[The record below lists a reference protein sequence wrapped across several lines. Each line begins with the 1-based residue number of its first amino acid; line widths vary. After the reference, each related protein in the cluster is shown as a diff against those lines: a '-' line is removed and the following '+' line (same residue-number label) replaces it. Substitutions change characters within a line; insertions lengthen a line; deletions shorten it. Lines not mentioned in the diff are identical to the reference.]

1 MPWPSSSRGA
11 FRGRGAKCP
20 PGGIYDRPRDNRPR
34 DASYDRQRARQSNPR
49 HQAEPA
55 NHPRDW
61 LCRASGPRRIRTATA
76 LQTVLPRGFDLA
88 RGRRV
93 EPAKREATVLKK
105 SLHNKPYH
113 VSLLRPI
120 SPLSCSAAGTREE
133 LCGIG
138 SRHAWRRREARTP
151 THQGAHG
158 ARPHLSQGRPRVS
171 SLSLVRYRNNDC
183 SVPTRHGLQEV
194 LAKGYVDRVRD
205 RLSRKFTLGR
215 NVFTRPRPKPESGDR
230 FSHLRNAGIRACGPA
245 VGAGT
250 QIGVRRDNQGENP
263 ATMRMRMRRC

>member
-1 MPWPSSSRGA
+1 MPS
-11 FRGRGAKCP
+11 F
-20 PGGIYDRPRDNRPR
+20 PGP
-34 DASYDRQRARQSNPR
+34 
-49 HQAEPA
+49 EE
-55 NHPRDW
+55 
-61 LCRASGPRRIRTATA
+61 IRTATA
-76 LQTVLPRGFDLA
+76 PVASVLPRGFDLA

-105 SLHNKPYH
+105 VLHNKPYH

-215 NVFTRPRPKPESGDR
+215 NVFARPRPKPESGDR

-263 ATMRMRMRRC
+263 ATMRMRMRRCWDDERERRSPTGVGGILRIYDRSDVFCWIEQCQVLCCPIAGGEERFHPTPR